1 MNRLK
6 ALNHTFISSHLKD
19 ALNTASEYALTSV
32 TAPMGYGKSTAIN
45 WFLDQVSVKNN
56 CQVFRVNIYSN
67 STGLFW
73 RGFQASLEAADPE
86 IQKFS
91 YPDNT
96 EEVILLAEHLADFFR
111 NYNGTSYLFLDD
123 FHLLCDSF
131 STRLFCT
138 LADFLPENAH
148 LIIASRNRF
157 LMGNDILR
165 LGKKIHHIGTEE
177 LKLFS
182 PDLLSYAH
190 RSGVRITKK
199 QAEELF
205 AVSEGWFSVVY
216 LNLRTY
222 SQRGSLL
229 DKYDDIYN
237 MITEALIDPLS
248 DPEKIFLAFLS
259 PADEFTESMADF
271 VTEVPDSDRFLK
283 QMTENNAFIIR
294 LPRQRFRLHHMLQYC
309 ASSLFRQLPSERQ
322 NHCYNLYGQY
332 YETQEDYLR
341 SLLFYEKAENY
352 PGWLRVI
359 EKDAGVM
366 LASVRPE
373 NVYYVLDKC
382 PEKDLRSC
390 PGSLLV
396 LMRRLFT
403 WQQVP
408 RMLKLKELLIHEVKT
423 NPSLTD
429 KIRGD
434 LLGECDLIMSFLC
447 YNDIAAMS
455 KLHKSACAQMSG
467 TAVSIRNYG
476 SWTFG
481 SPSVLMMFHRDS
493 GRLSEEIQ
501 IMNEAMP
508 YYYQVTGGHGMGAE
522 LVMEAESQYLIGRF
536 QDAFLL
542 LSKVRQ
548 KIVSERQKNME
559 LCSDFLALRL
569 HFFEEDPHPWAL
581 QEKKHAELL
590 LSGNALLLNLF
601 DSVCA
606 YYYALMRLP
615 DKIPQ
620 TFRQHKLTE
629 VHYLQPAFPMMKLI
643 ENQVFL
649 AQNSCIDV
657 LGQADSL
664 LALCRQFHY
673 KLCEIHVLI
682 QAAGA
687 CNALQYYTEAENYLK
702 TALHLAE
709 PDHLLVPFCENYY
722 YIKEL
727 LGNSEF
733 EQNIRQLSVVF
744 EKNRDHLA
752 STLSRPLMASALTD
766 RELELARLIAG
777 RLSNREIA
785 ATLYLSEGTIKQ
797 YTNRIYSKLHIEGD
811 TRTKR
816 QRLAEILKQ

>member
-1 MNRLK
+1 
-6 ALNHTFISSHLKD
+6 
-19 ALNTASEYALTSV
+19 
-32 TAPMGYGKSTAIN
+32 
-45 WFLDQVSVKNN
+45 
-56 CQVFRVNIYSN
+56 
-67 STGLFW
+67 
-73 RGFQASLEAADPE
+73 
-86 IQKFS
+86 
-91 YPDNT
+91 
-96 EEVILLAEHLADFFR
+96 
-111 NYNGTSYLFLDD
+111 
-123 FHLLCDSF
+123 
-131 STRLFCT
+131 
-138 LADFLPENAH
+138 
-148 LIIASRNRF
+148 
-157 LMGNDILR
+157 
-165 LGKKIHHIGTEE
+165 
-177 LKLFS
+177 
-182 PDLLSYAH
+182 
-190 RSGVRITKK
+190 
-199 QAEELF
+199 
-205 AVSEGWFSVVY
+205 
-216 LNLRTY
+216 
-222 SQRGSLL
+222 
-229 DKYDDIYN
+229 
-237 MITEALIDPLS
+237 
-248 DPEKIFLAFLS
+248 
-259 PADEFTESMADF
+259 
-271 VTEVPDSDRFLK
+271 
-283 QMTENNAFIIR
+283 
-294 LPRQRFRLHHMLQYC
+294 
-309 ASSLFRQLPSERQ
+309 
-322 NHCYNLYGQY
+322 
-332 YETQEDYLR
+332 
-341 SLLFYEKAENY
+341 
-352 PGWLRVI
+352 
-359 EKDAGVM
+359 
-366 LASVRPE
+366 
-373 NVYYVLDKC
+373 
-382 PEKDLRSC
+382 
-390 PGSLLV
+390 
-396 LMRRLFT
+396 
-403 WQQVP
+403 
-408 RMLKLKELLIHEVKT
+408 
-423 NPSLTD
+423 
-429 KIRGD
+429 
-434 LLGECDLIMSFLC
+434 
-447 YNDIAAMS
+447 
-455 KLHKSACAQMSG
+455 MSG

-620 TFRQHKLTE
+620 TFRQHKLAE

>member
-6 ALNHTFISSHLKD
+6 KLNHTFISSHLKD
-19 ALNTASEYALTSV
+19 ALNAVSEYTLTSV

-45 WFLDQVSVKNN
+45 WFLDQVSTGND
-56 CQVFRVNIYSN
+56 CQIFRVNIYSD

-73 RGFQASLEAADPE
+73 RGFQASLETADPE
-86 IQKFS
+86 LQKFS
-91 YPDNT
+91 YPGNT
-96 EEVILLAEHLADFFR
+96 EEVILLAEHLAEFFR
-111 NYNGTSYLFLDD
+111 SYSGTSYLFLDD
-123 FHLLCDSF
+123 FHLLGDPLA
-131 STRLFCT
+131 TRLFCT
-138 LADFLPENAH
+138 LADFAPENAH

-248 DPEKIFLAFLS
+248 DPEKMFLAFLS
-259 PADEFTESMADF
+259 PADEFTEPMADF
-271 VTEVPDSDRFLK
+271 VTEIPDSGRFLK

-294 LPRQRFRLHHMLQYC
+294 LPGQRFRLHHMLQYC
-309 ASSLFRQLPSERQ
+309 AGSLFRQLPSHRQ
-322 NHCYNLYGQY
+322 NHCYDLYGQY
-332 YETQEDYLR
+332 YEAQEDYLR
-341 SLLFYEKAENY
+341 ALLFYEKSENY

-373 NVYYVLDKC
+373 DVYHVLDKC

-403 WQQVP
+403 WQQIP
-408 RMLKLKELLIHEVKT
+408 RMLRLKELLVQEAT
-423 NPSLTD
+423 TDLSLTD
-429 KIRGD
+429 KMRGD

-455 KLHKSACAQMSG
+455 RLHKSACAQMS
-467 TAVSIRNYG
+467 TSAVSIRNYG

-493 GRLSEEIQ
+493 GSLSEEIQ

-508 YYYQVTGGHGMGAE
+508 FYYQVTEGHGMGAE
-522 LVMEAESQYLIGRF
+522 RIMEAEARYLEGKF
-536 QDAFLL
+536 QDASVL
-542 LSKVRQ
+542 LSKARQ
-548 KIVSERQKNME
+548 KTTADSQKNMD
-559 LCSDFLALRL
+559 LCCDFLSLRL
-569 HFFEEDPHPWAL
+569 NFFEEDPHPWLL
-581 QEKKHAELL
+581 QEKKRAELL
-590 LSGNALLLNLF
+590 LLGNSLLLNLF
-601 DSVCA
+601 DSICA

-615 DKIPQ
+615 DKIPPV
-620 TFRQHKLTE
+620 FSQHKLQE
-629 VHYLQPAFPMMKLI
+629 IHYLHPAFPMMKLI

-649 AQNSCIDV
+649 AQKYYIDV
-657 LGQADSL
+657 LGQTDSL
-664 LALCRQFHY
+664 LALCRQFPY
-673 KLCEIHVLI
+673 LLCEIHVLI
-682 QAAGA
+682 QAASA
-687 CNALQYYTEAENYLK
+687 CNALQYHKEALSYLK
-702 TALHLAE
+702 SAIQLAA
-709 PDHLLVPFCENYY
+709 PDNIVVPFCENYH

-727 LGNSEF
+727 LGTSEF
-733 EQNIRQLSVVF
+733 EQKIHQLSAVF
-744 EKNRDHLA
+744 EKNCSLLA
-752 STLSRPLMASALTD
+752 STLSRPVAAAALTD

-777 RLSNREIA
+777 RLSNKEIA
-785 ATLYLSEGTIKQ
+785 ATLFLSEGTVKQ

-816 QRLAEILKQ
+816 QRLAELLK